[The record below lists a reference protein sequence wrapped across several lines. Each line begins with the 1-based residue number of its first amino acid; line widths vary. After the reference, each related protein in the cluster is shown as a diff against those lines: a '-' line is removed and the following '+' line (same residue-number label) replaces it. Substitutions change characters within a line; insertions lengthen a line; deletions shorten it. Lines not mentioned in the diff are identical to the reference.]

1 MTDFPLWAERLYNRP
16 LALDRFKN
24 EVLCEFAQTRI
35 TGERPKKLTAATL
48 DRADLDPERIE
59 ANEGFA
65 TFQGPNGVRRCFAA
79 YGDIAVIP
87 VRGSLVHRGGW
98 LDAESGLV
106 GYDFLLRQARAAS
119 TDDSI
124 TGMMLP
130 FDSGGGECAGMFAAA
145 EELAS
150 MAKAEGGKPIYAYLD
165 ERACSAA
172 YVLASACDKIMGRR
186 EVMGGSIAAIINM
199 VDKSKMYEKA
209 GLEPIVI
216 RAGWAD
222 RKARWSGVEPVD
234 KETISRL
241 EEIVDEASEQ
251 VVEFVAAMRGDRGV
265 TAKSLKDLRGEVFT
279 GNDLLKFGLID
290 RIASE
295 REAWDA
301 LIAEARSA

>member
-1 MTDFPLWAERLYNRP
+1 MTNFPLWAERLYNRP

-24 EVLCEFAQTRI
+24 EVLCEFAQVRL
-35 TGERPKKLTAATL
+35 TGVRPDKVTATTL
-48 DRADLDPERIE
+48 DRVEHDPERIH

-65 TFQGPNGVRRCFAA
+65 TRQGPNGERREFAA

-87 VRGSLVHRGGW
+87 VRGSLIHRGGW
-98 LDAESGLV
+98 IDAESGLI
-106 GYDFLLRQARAAS
+106 GYDYLLRQARAAAG
-119 TDDSI
+119 DPSI
-124 TGMMLP
+124 KGMMMP

-172 YVLASACDKIMGRR
+172 YVLASSCDKIMGRR
-186 EVMGGSIAAIINM
+186 EVMGGSIAAMINM
-199 VDKSKMYEKA
+199 LDKSKMLEKA

-216 RAGWAD
+216 RANWAD
-222 RKARWSGVEPVD
+222 RKARWSGIEKVD
-234 KETISRL
+234 EETISRL

-251 VVEFVAAMRGDRGV
+251 IVEFVAAMRGDRGV
-265 TAKSLKDLRGEVFT
+265 TVKSLKELRGDVFT
-279 GNDLLKFGLID
+279 ATDMKKFGLLD
-290 RIASE
+290 EIASE

-301 LIAEARSA
+301 LVAEARSA

>member
-35 TGERPKKLTAATL
+35 TGHRPERLTAATL
-48 DRADLDPERIE
+48 DRVDTGPERIQ

-65 TFQGPNGVRRCFAA
+65 TFQGPDGSRRPFAA
-79 YGDIAVIP
+79 YGEIAVVP
-87 VRGSLVHRGGW
+87 VRGSLVHKGGW

-106 GYDFLLRQARAAS
+106 GYDLLLRQVRAAAN
-119 TDDSI
+119 DDSVR
-124 TGMMLP
+124 GVFMP

-150 MAKAEGGKPIYAYLD
+150 LAKAEGGKPIYAYLD

-172 YVLASACDKIMGRR
+172 YVLASACDRIMGRR

-199 VDKSKMYEKA
+199 MDKSKMYEQA
-209 GLEPIVI
+209 GMEPIVI
-216 RAGWAD
+216 RATWAD
-222 RKARWSGVEPVD
+222 RKARWNGLEKVD
-234 KETISRL
+234 EETVSRL
-241 EEIVDEASEQ
+241 EEIVDETSEQ
-251 VVEFVAAMRGDRGV
+251 IVEFVAAMRADRGM
-265 TAKSLKDLRGEVFT
+265 TAESIKALRGDVFT
-279 GNDLLKFGLID
+279 GSDLIKHGLLD
-290 RIASE
+290 EIASE

-301 LIAEARSA
+301 LVAEARSA

>member
-48 DRADLDPERIE
+48 DRADHDPERIE

-98 LDAESGLV
+98 LDAESGLI

>member
-35 TGERPKKLTAATL
+35 TSERPRKLTAATL
-48 DRADLDPERIE
+48 DRVDHDPERIE

-98 LDAESGLV
+98 LDAESGLI

-241 EEIVDEASEQ
+241 E
-251 VVEFVAAMRGDRGV
+251 
-265 TAKSLKDLRGEVFT
+265 
-279 GNDLLKFGLID
+279 DLLNTTSDKYETESHYEFAPGKNPND
-290 RIASE
+290 S
-295 REAWDA
+295 
-301 LIAEARSA
+301 

>member
-35 TGERPKKLTAATL
+35 TSERPRKLMAATL
-48 DRADLDPERIE
+48 DRVDHDPERIE

-98 LDAESGLV
+98 LDAESGLI

>member
-98 LDAESGLV
+98 LDAESGLI

>member
-35 TGERPKKLTAATL
+35 TSERPRKLTAATL

-98 LDAESGLV
+98 LDAESGLI

>member
-35 TGERPKKLTAATL
+35 TGERPRKLTAATL
-48 DRADLDPERIE
+48 DRVDHDPERIE

-106 GYDFLLRQARAAS
+106 GYDFVLRQARAAS

-265 TAKSLKDLRGEVFT
+265 TAKSIKDLRGEVFT

>member
-35 TGERPKKLTAATL
+35 TGARPQKLTSATL
-48 DRADLDPERIE
+48 DRVDHDPERIQ

-65 TFQGPNGVRRCFAA
+65 TFQGPNGVRRAFAA

-98 LDAESGLV
+98 LDAESGLI
-106 GYDFLLRQARAAS
+106 GYDFLLRQARAAA

-216 RAGWAD
+216 RAAWAD
-222 RKARWSGVEPVD
+222 RKAKWSGVEPVD
-234 KETISRL
+234 AETISRL

-251 VVEFVAAMRGDRGV
+251 IVEFVSAMRSDRGV
-265 TAKSLKDLRGEVFT
+265 SVKSLKQLRGEVFT

-290 RIASE
+290 EIASE

>member
-35 TGERPKKLTAATL
+35 SGVRPEKLTATTL
-48 DRADLDPERIE
+48 AQLEASPERIQ
-59 ANEGFA
+59 ANSGFA
-65 TFQGPNGVRRCFAA
+65 TFQGPDGSRRPFAA
-79 YGDIAVIP
+79 FGEIAVVS

-106 GYDFLLRQARAAS
+106 GYDLLLRQLRATAS
-119 TDDSI
+119 DDSI
-124 TGMMLP
+124 RGVFIP

-145 EELAS
+145 EEIAS

-172 YVLASACDKIMGRR
+172 YVLASACDRILGRR

-216 RAGWAD
+216 RAKWAD
-222 RKARWSGVEPVD
+222 RKARGTDGEKVD
-234 KETISRL
+234 AETIGRL
-241 EEIVDEASEQ
+241 EAIVDEASEQ
-251 VVEFVAAMRGDRGV
+251 IVEFVAAMRGV
-265 TAKSLKDLRGEVFT
+265 SEKSIKDLRGEVFT
-279 GNDLLKFGLID
+279 GPDLIRHGLLD
-290 RIASE
+290 DIASE
-295 REAWDA
+295 REAWGA
-301 LIAEARSA
+301 LVAEARSA